1 MSTMIQRIP
10 IYSADRIKRRVVQ
23 AVFVLYAVAMLGSGA
38 MLAGAGLNDYMIDK
52 DPGRALARVT
62 SVTKTRAIVEFQDDQ
77 GRVHS
82 PESGLLYPTGLGAG
96 QRVWVTYARSNP
108 NLVKVQGR
116 EWTLAIIPTLSTI
129 AVINVVAVIGVI
141 LARKITPQPK
151 PVRTRTITIAPRNKT

>member
-1 MSTMIQRIP
+1 MIQRIP
-10 IYSADRIKRRVVQ
+10 IYSADRMKRRVAQ
-23 AVFVLYAVAMLGSGA
+23 AVILLYVTAMLGSGA
-38 MLAGAGLNDYMIDK
+38 MLAGAGLNDYLIDK

-62 SVTKTRAIVEFQDDQ
+62 SVTKIKAIVEFQDDQ

-116 EWTLAIIPTLSTI
+116 EWTLAIIPTLS
-129 AVINVVAVIGVI
+129 VVAVINLVAAIGVFLVRRI
-141 LARKITPQPK
+141 KPQPK
-151 PVRTRTITIAPRNKT
+151 APRTRTITIAPRNRT